1 MLLSNFPSGNLETDV
16 ADSVD
21 FMVERLEQ
29 LNGKQL
35 GSRLTLNRTPGYVEP
50 QAISKQDIKVHATYT
65 HAHSCYAVANYH
77 VIIMWPQH
85 PSITA
90 FPPPPQSDWLFPY
103 PHSWTAFRRI
113 DDLNPSYPQTFS
125 AIARRS
131 QITVIHILEKTVLSE
146 DVHDEISKCFPE
158 AKVAHLRV
166 SCCSKR
172 RTILVVIA

>member
-50 QAISKQDIKVHATYT
+50 QAISKQDIKVHAAYT

-90 FPPPPQSDWLFPY
+90 F
-103 PHSWTAFRRI
+103 HHH
-113 DDLNPSYPQTFS
+113 LNPVGS
-125 AIARRS
+125 AIPIPGPLSA
-131 QITVIHILEKTVLSE
+131 VLM
-146 DVHDEISKCFPE
+146 I
-158 AKVAHLRV
+158 
-166 SCCSKR
+166 
-172 RTILVVIA
+172 